1 MHWLGTWWKPLQ
13 RLVYVSAIAIFLHWY
28 LIRLDH
34 DGLWLHLAPLAVLE
48 GYRLL
53 YNFARPAGMKH

>member
-1 MHWLGTWWKPLQ
+1 
-13 RLVYVSAIAIFLHWY
+13 
-28 LIRLDH
+28 
-34 DGLWLHLAPLAVLE
+34 LHLAPLAMLE